1 MHQVPTK
8 GGGYRLTTQNRRKV
22 TYNLII
28 LTLSSKDNR
37 FLDYRAIKWAPSVLS
52 EADGSTSKLSDR
64 VREFPIEVTLY
75 DPEEKVV
82 CVAGGWSTGRGRSD
96 SPVEEKSGLS
106 RTFEYK
112 PRIPA
117 DDFPKQE
124 ARLARLVSTSI

>member
-1 MHQVPTK
+1 M
-8 GGGYRLTTQNRRKV
+8 
-22 TYNLII
+22 
-28 LTLSSKDNR
+28 
-37 FLDYRAIKWAPSVLS
+37 LS
-52 EADGSTSKLSDR
+52 EAHRSTSKLNDR

-82 CVAGGWSTGRGRSD
+82 CVAGGWSTGHECSD

-117 DDFPKQE
+117 DDFPKPE
-124 ARLARLVSTSI
+124 AILARLVSSSI